1 MKGIFR
7 NKEVCR
13 SAYFFAAVSAAFII
27 TSFMLNYRFGLVSAI
42 FCLLLWMIH
51 FISVIRRYKRISE
64 LSAEIDHIL
73 HGEEHPVM
81 KDNSEG
87 ELAILESEISKMVIR
102 LREQQERMKSEK
114 IELADSLADISHQ
127 IRTPLTS
134 INLIVT
140 MLGGSDVT
148 PEKRREL
155 LHKLKKMLSRI
166 DWLIT
171 ALLKM
176 SKLEAGTV
184 KLKSETVPMKQ
195 FLEQACM
202 PLQIPIEIH
211 GQALDISADGEFTGD
226 ISWTGEAVGN
236 IVKNCMEHTP
246 DGGKISVNGTDNAIF
261 TEIVITDS
269 GCGISEDDLP
279 HIFERFYKGTVSD
292 DKGGFGIGLAL
303 ARMIVTGQN
312 GTIKAENSPDGGA
325 RFILR
330 FYKCT
335 V

>member
-1 MKGIFR
+1 
-7 NKEVCR
+7 
-13 SAYFFAAVSAAFII
+13 
-27 TSFMLNYRFGLVSAI
+27 
-42 FCLLLWMIH
+42 
-51 FISVIRRYKRISE
+51 
-64 LSAEIDHIL
+64 
-73 HGEEHPVM
+73 
-81 KDNSEG
+81 
-87 ELAILESEISKMVIR
+87 
-102 LREQQERMKSEK
+102 
-114 IELADSLADISHQ
+114 
-127 IRTPLTS
+127 
-134 INLIVT
+134 
-140 MLGGSDVT
+140 
-148 PEKRREL
+148 
-155 LHKLKKMLSRI
+155 
-166 DWLIT
+166 
-171 ALLKM
+171 
-176 SKLEAGTV
+176 
-184 KLKSETVPMKQ
+184 MKQ

-211 GQALDISADGEFTGD
+211 SQTLDISADGEFTGD

-246 DGGKISVNGTDNAIF
+246 DGGKISLNVKEIPTRKISVNGTDNAIF

-292 DKGGFGIGLAL
+292 DNGGFGIGLAL